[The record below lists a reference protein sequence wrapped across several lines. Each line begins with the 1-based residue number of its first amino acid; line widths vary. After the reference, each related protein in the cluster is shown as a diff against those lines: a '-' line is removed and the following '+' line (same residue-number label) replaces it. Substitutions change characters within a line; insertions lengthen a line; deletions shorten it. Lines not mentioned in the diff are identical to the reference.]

1 MTCLVTVAGI
11 AIAVAACGLV
21 KIKVLDPIAENRQDL
36 EDLTV
41 LISDMSG
48 KEE

>member
-1 MTCLVTVAGI
+1 MVCLAIVAGI
-11 AIAVAACGLV
+11 AVVIAACGLV